1 YARWY
6 RLRSYFHKRKKS
18 QDIMDVNQQTIEQVM
33 AKYQARRLIHGHT
46 HRPAVH
52 DFQLQGAKT
61 QRFVLA
67 EWKKDSA
74 SLLSWSKSGYKVES
88 I

>member
-1 YARWY
+1 
-6 RLRSYFHKRKKS
+6 
-18 QDIMDVNQQTIEQVM
+18 MDVNQQTIAQLM
-33 AKYQARRLIHGHT
+33 SKYQARRLIHGHT

-52 DFQLQGAKT
+52 DLQVQGKT
-61 QRFVLA
+61 AQRFVLA

-74 SLLSWSKSGYKVES
+74 SLLSWSESGYKVES

>member
-1 YARWY
+1 
-6 RLRSYFHKRKKS
+6 
-18 QDIMDVNQQTIEQVM
+18 MDVNQDTVTQIMT
-33 AKYQARRLIHGHT
+33 KYQVKRLIHGHT

-52 DFQLQGAKT
+52 DLQIQGEDA
-61 QRFVLA
+61 QRFVLS

-74 SLLSWSKSGYKVES
+74 SLLVWTESAYTVES

>member
-1 YARWY
+1 
-6 RLRSYFHKRKKS
+6 
-18 QDIMDVNQQTIEQVM
+18 MDVNQQTITQIM
-33 AKYQARRLIHGHT
+33 QKYQTRRLIHGHT

-52 DFQLQGAKT
+52 DLKIQGQTA

-67 EWKKDSA
+67 EWKIDSA
-74 SLLSWSKSGYKVES
+74 SLLSWSESGYKVEP

>member
-1 YARWY
+1 
-6 RLRSYFHKRKKS
+6 
-18 QDIMDVNQQTIEQVM
+18 MDVNQQTVEQLM
-33 AKYQARRLIHGHT
+33 AKYQTMRLIHGHT

-52 DFQLQGAKT
+52 DLQINGQDA

-74 SLLSWSKSGYKVES
+74 SLLSWSESGYKVES